1 MKKVSIQVELHVIRS
16 EYYDFLV
23 EVDVPE
29 DVDTDSSEFLYASEF
44 EEKARSLAIEKYWSE
59 DQRPYDTETDDI
71 NLLKL
76 ELWD

>member
-29 DVDTDSSEFLYASEF
+29 DVDTNSSEFDISEL
-44 EEKARSLAIEKYWSE
+44 EEEAESLAIEKYWSE
-59 DQRPYDTETDDI
+59 DQRPYDAETDDI
-71 NLLKL
+71 NLIEF

>member
-1 MKKVSIQVELHVIRS
+1 MKKVSVQVELHVIRS

-29 DVDTDSSEFLYASEF
+29 DVDTDSSEFDVSEL
-44 EEKARSLAIEKYWSE
+44 EEQARSLAIEKYWSE